1 AAASIGV
8 SVVLLILKF
17 IAYYLTG
24 SAAVFSDAL
33 ESIVN
38 VLASAFAGYSLFL
51 AHQPAD
57 AQHPYGH
64 GKIEFVSAGFEG
76 GMILLAAFMSFA
88 RAVEAT
94 LHGARVE
101 ALEIG
106 LALMALAGCVNGAV
120 GLYLIRAG
128 RKAGSVTLEADG
140 KHLLSDAFT
149 SVAVIAALLI
159 VKLTGWTYADPLGG
173 VVVAAYLA
181 YLAVQLLSQ
190 SAA

>member
-1 AAASIGV
+1 MFGGLRNVPRHEFRAAALAIGV
-8 SVVLLILKF
+8 SVLLLAIKF
-17 IAYYLTG
+17 VAYYLTG

-38 VLASAFAGYSLFL
+38 VAASAFAGYSLFL

-106 LALMALAGCVNGAV
+106 LSLMALAGCGNGGRRV
-120 GLYLIRAG
+120 YLIPAGAKPRAG
-128 RKAGSVTLEADG
+128 TPRAGG
-140 KHLLSDAFT
+140 KHLPSHAIT
-149 SVAVIAALLI
+149 
-159 VKLTGWTYADPLGG
+159 
-173 VVVAAYLA
+173 
-181 YLAVQLLSQ
+181 
-190 SAA
+190 SAARPPGALASAVEGGEDDDTP